1 MAHYA
6 KVVDGKVKQVIVAE
20 ADFFDSFVDDSPGEW
35 IQTSFNGNIRKQF
48 AGVDYT
54 YDKVKDEFVEPQ
66 PFNSWTLDSNND
78 WQSPT
83 AYPDDEKQYYWD
95 EPSTSWKEVE

>member
-20 ADFFDSFVDDSPGEW
+20 ADFFNSFVDNSPGEW

-54 YDKVKDEFVEPQ
+54 YDKVNDEFVEPQ

-78 WQSPT
+78 WQPPT
-83 AYPDDEKQYYWD
+83 AYPDDGKKYNWD
-95 EPSTSWKEVE
+95 ESTTSWKE

>member
-6 KVVDGKVKQVIVAE
+6 KVVDGTVTQVIVAE
-20 ADFFDSFVDDSPGEW
+20 AEFFDAFVDDSAGEW

-48 AGVDYT
+48 AGIGCT
-54 YDKVKDEFVEPQ
+54 YDKVNDEFVESQ

-78 WQSPT
+78 WQPPT
-83 AYPDDEKQYYWD
+83 AYPDDGKKYYWN
-95 EPSTSWKEVE
+95 ESTTSWETE